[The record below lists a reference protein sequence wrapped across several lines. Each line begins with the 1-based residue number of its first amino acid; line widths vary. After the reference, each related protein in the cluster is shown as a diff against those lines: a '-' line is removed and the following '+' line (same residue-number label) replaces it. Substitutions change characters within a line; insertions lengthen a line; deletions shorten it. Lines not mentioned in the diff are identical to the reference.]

1 LEHPDG
7 ARRSGALS
15 RLHEIALGSGKDSR
29 EAADAL
35 VTATKSSFE
44 DTRRRAL
51 LALAGTQH
59 YGKAV
64 PALVRACED
73 RDPGMREFGYHL
85 TQGMMGRCHGTRKIV
100 PYLGDMLAS
109 GDESIRGLAVWNL
122 VGVKQ
127 VDEDVLLLLR
137 KAAVDSSE
145 RVRNCAIEG
154 LAHQTKARA
163 RARNILIAVA
173 VAMALPAFLAARE
186 LMRACRKCRS
196 KKGV

>member
-1 LEHPDG
+1 
-7 ARRSGALS
+7 
-15 RLHEIALGSGKDSR
+15 
-29 EAADAL
+29 
-35 VTATKSSFE
+35 
-44 DTRRRAL
+44 
-51 LALAGTQH
+51 
-59 YGKAV
+59 
-64 PALVRACED
+64 
-73 RDPGMREFGYHL
+73 
-85 TQGMMGRCHGTRKIV
+85 
-100 PYLGDMLAS
+100 MLAS